1 MIFGS
6 SSDGPLWGSG
16 SGYDLYLA
24 SGCRSNYTSTSK
36 DNSFDYKGR
45 VHALSGGQTFQ
56 AVDYET
62 YELTLE

>member
-6 SSDGPLWGSG
+6 SSYGPVWGFG

-24 SGCRSNYTSTSK
+24 SGCRSNYSSNSK

-45 VHALSGGQTFQ
+45 VHALSGGSNFQ
-56 AVDYET
+56 PVDYET
-62 YELTLE
+62 YELILE